1 VETSKANQPPAP
13 DPAGPPS
20 PEGAVESGEHV
31 ARPSAGEGAVDGG
44 EHVARPSVS
53 VPLRGP
59 QHPEA
64 ANQAALPREA
74 PNAAAQNSGNPAAPD
89 VRRPPVALPRGRVL
103 RDEVVLVLALSL
115 AASALYAIV
124 DILSAPIRG
133 VEAPLFADVG
143 LVYQLL
149 NLATSLVPVALVLH
163 FLGRSG
169 ESAAS
174 IGLDATRPWAD
185 LRWGVGL
192 AALVGGVG
200 LGIYIVA
207 VGLGVNRTV
216 IPIPPTGHWW
226 TIPVLLLAA
235 ARSGLLEE
243 VIVCGYLLRRLDQ
256 LGWSPARALWCS
268 ALLRGAYHLY
278 QGFGGF
284 LGNLALGLFF
294 GRLYQLRGRTTALV
308 IAHFLID
315 AGAGLGYLAL
325 RGHVWWLPG

>member
-1 VETSKANQPPAP
+1 VDSQAHPK
-13 DPAGPPS
+13 
-20 PEGAVESGEHV
+20 
-31 ARPSAGEGAVDGG
+31 RPSATL
-44 EHVARPSVS
+44 
-53 VPLRGP
+53 PLRGASQQRGGFPRARSAEARSAEARSP
-59 QHPEA
+59 QARSPQARAPEDPPPEARVPEARVPEA
-64 ANQAALPREA
+64 AVPGALPGR
-74 PNAAAQNSGNPAAPD
+74 
-89 VRRPPVALPRGRVL
+89 RVL
-103 RDEVVLVLALSL
+103 RDEILLVLFLSL

-133 VEAPLFADVG
+133 VEAPLFANVG
-143 LVYQLL
+143 LIYQLL

-163 FLGRSG
+163 LLHRSG

-200 LGIYIVA
+200 LGIYILA

-216 IPIPPTGHWW
+216 IPIPPTGQWW

-235 ARSGLLEE
+235 VRSGLLEE

-256 LGWSPARALWCS
+256 LGWSPAKALWSS

-284 LGNLALGLFF
+284 FGNLALGLLF
-294 GRLYQLRGRTTALV
+294 GRIYQLRGRTTPLV

-315 AGAGLGYLAL
+315 AAAGLGYLAL

>member
-1 VETSKANQPPAP
+1 VSAPELSESQPP
-13 DPAGPPS
+13 D
-20 PEGAVESGEHV
+20 
-31 ARPSAGEGAVDGG
+31 
-44 EHVARPSVS
+44 
-53 VPLRGP
+53 
-59 QHPEA
+59 QHG
-64 ANQAALPREA
+64 LPNRK
-74 PNAAAQNSGNPAAPD
+74 
-89 VRRPPVALPRGRVL
+89 VL
-103 RDEVVLVLALSL
+103 RDEVALVLALSL

-149 NLATSLVPVALVLH
+149 NLATSIVPVLLVLH
-163 FLGRSG
+163 LLHRDG

-192 AALVGGVG
+192 AALVGAVG
-200 LGIYIVA
+200 LGIYILA
-207 VGLGVNRTV
+207 IGLGVNRTV
-216 IPIPPTGHWW
+216 VPIPPTGHWW

-235 ARSGLLEE
+235 LRAGLLEE

-256 LGWSPARALWCS
+256 LGWTPARALWAS
-268 ALLRGAYHLY
+268 ALLRAAYHLY

-284 LGNLALGLFF
+284 FGNLALGLFF
-294 GRLYQLRGRTTALV
+294 GRLYQLRGRTTPLV